1 MSEFVVLKV
10 SDFDRLSI
18 IPHDTDTAN
27 SIEIVARC
35 ESLADLMNAV
45 ENKVCGDTIARHAAL
60 TAELQNRP
68 EVVPFPG
75 RDAAGMYRLLTDV
88 LGAPALPP
96 EGDGVDTILHV
107 EAASEPSRAARA
119 DGAGRASEGRF
130 RPCRGGLNGL

>member
-75 RDAAGMYRLLTDV
+75 RDAADHDGRDAAGMYRLLTDV

-107 EAASEPSRAARA
+107 EAASEPSRGPR
-119 DGAGRASEGRF
+119 G
-130 RPCRGGLNGL
+130 RGGSGV